1 MHSID
6 RRLYQL
12 ATAALLIA
20 ALVLPACASD
30 DDGGATKTVTEVVV
44 TDKATGEPAAQ
55 AEAKR
60 ASRIKTHIASSDVV
74 KLFPPSIVLDGD
86 IREHRSG
93 TPERALLEW
102 WQAFQFHDV
111 TTVKALT
118 SPATLKAIGPH
129 SLADLVRRT
138 GLPGIAVLDASTD
151 GDTAII
157 QAGQLN
163 FQPPERGA
171 PPPREPTGSQPVAL
185 KMTKGRGGWLFDDTE
200 FLVPKVN
207 NLKK

>member
-1 MHSID
+1 MS
-6 RRLYQL
+6 RLRVF
-12 ATAALLIA
+12 ALLL
-20 ALVLPACASD
+20 ALAVIPLGCASGD
-30 DDGGATKTVTEVVV
+30 DDTSTGTVEVVV
-44 TDKATGEPAAQ
+44 TDRATGEPAAQ
-55 AEAKR
+55 AEADR
-60 ASRIKTHIASSDVV
+60 ASRIKSHIDSSDVV
-74 KLFPPSIVLDGD
+74 KLFPPTIVLDGD
-86 IREHRSG
+86 IREHRRG

-111 TTVKALT
+111 STVKALT
-118 SPATLKAIGPH
+118 SPTTLKAIGPH

-171 PPPREPTGSQPVAL
+171 PPPREPTGSQPIAL
-185 KMTKGRGGWLFDDTE
+185 KMTKGRRGWMFDDTE
-200 FLVPKVN
+200 FLAPKVS
-207 NLKK
+207 NLNK